1 MCNQRD
7 RESTARGAARPG
19 LVAVLL
25 AAIASGCATPRG
37 VSSQPLVAQ
46 LQAAVI
52 EAPAGALVVQLA
64 FDASADLDLYVTDP
78 LQETVY
84 FANTPS
90 RSGGSLDRDRT
101 CKDAA
106 PRVETIVFERPL
118 PGRYR
123 IGVENAEPCDAR
135 TASAP
140 FAVRASRGEQRF
152 ERSGA
157 VPVRRFEPIV
167 LELEIE

>member
-1 MCNQRD
+1 MGNRRN
-7 RESTARGAARPG
+7 RESIARGAARPG
-19 LVAVLL
+19 LVAVL
-25 AAIASGCATPRG
+25 AVAIAFGCARPRG
-37 VSSQPLVAQ
+37 DSSQPLAAR
-46 LQAAVI
+46 LQAAVV
-52 EAPAGALVVQLA
+52 EAPAGALVVQLS

-90 RSGGSLDRDRT
+90 RSGGALDRDRT
-101 CKDAA
+101 CKDPA

-123 IGVENAEPCDAR
+123 IGVENAEPCGA
-135 TASAP
+135 ASSAP
-140 FAVRASRGEQRF
+140 FAVRATRGEQRS
-152 ERSGA
+152 ESSGA
-157 VPVRRFEPIV
+157 LPARRFEPIV